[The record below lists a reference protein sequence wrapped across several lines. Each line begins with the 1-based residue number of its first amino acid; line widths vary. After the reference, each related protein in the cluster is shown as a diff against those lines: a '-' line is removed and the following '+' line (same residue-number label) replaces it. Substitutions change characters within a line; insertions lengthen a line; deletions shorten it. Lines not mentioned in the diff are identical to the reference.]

1 MKPKVIFKNVS
12 KKYMLYQKQWDKL
25 MDILFTSGKSNS
37 FYALKEISFE
47 IYEGETIGV
56 IGINGSGKSTLSNL
70 LAQVIPPTSGTIKI
84 NGKPSLIA
92 ISAGLNNNLSGRENI
107 ELKCLMYGLKKSE
120 IKRIMPQII
129 EFADIGDFIHQPVKN
144 YSSGMKSRL
153 GFAISVHIQ
162 PDILIVDE
170 ALSVGDQTFY
180 NKCINKIL
188 EFKKA
193 GKTIIFISHSLSQ
206 IKSISDRVMWIHF
219 GEIKEFGDT
228 NEVIKKYQEFTKWF
242 NQLSKEEQKLY
253 KTKNLMSQQSV
264 NHLSDKTN
272 VPKRL
277 ERNKKKYNVMA
288 RIAFFTMLYLL
299 VAALL
304 FTSNPFK
311 PL

>member
-1 MKPKVIFKNVS
+1 
-12 KKYMLYQKQWDKL
+12 MLYQKQWDKL
-25 MDILFTSGKSNS
+25 MDIFFASRKSNS
-37 FYALKEISFE
+37 FYALKKISFE

-92 ISAGLNNNLSGRENI
+92 ISTGLNNNLSGRENI

-228 NEVIKKYQEFTKWF
+228 SEVIKKYQSFTKWF
-242 NQLSKEEQKLY
+242 NQLSKEEQKHY
-253 KTKNLMSQQSV
+253 KTKNLISQQSV
-264 NHLSDKTN
+264 NHFSDKTN

-288 RIAFFTMLYLL
+288 RVAFFTMLYLL

>member
-277 ERNKKKYNVMA
+277 ERNKRKYNVMA